1 MDDFTKQTLSI
12 IRSTRSITLP
22 FYGKAEDVTQKEEGQ
37 HNLVTRLDREVE
49 LYLKEEFEKLDSSI
63 KFAGEEFGGNREVEK
78 LWLVDPIDGTLHFVR
93 GMPFCTTMVARIEND
108 QVVFSAIYDFIHDVM
123 YHAEK
128 GSGAFKN
135 GEPIRVSER
144 PVSASVIS
152 FECDLSKPGN
162 PELRDKLRKKS
173 LPFHTVSAG
182 YEFVLVA
189 TGKLEGRICVDAFG
203 KDYDFAPGSLL
214 VSEAGGIV
222 ANIGSTTYD
231 YRNTNL
237 IAGNKALFDDLTQG
251 TDAIFPIT

>member
-1 MDDFTKQTLSI
+1 
-12 IRSTRSITLP
+12 
-22 FYGKAEDVTQKEEGQ
+22 
-37 HNLVTRLDREVE
+37 
-49 LYLKEEFEKLDSSI
+49 
-63 KFAGEEFGGNREVEK
+63 
-78 LWLVDPIDGTLHFVR
+78 
-93 GMPFCTTMVARIEND
+93 
-108 QVVFSAIYDFIHDVM
+108 
-123 YHAEK
+123 
-128 GSGAFKN
+128 
-135 GEPIRVSER
+135 
-144 PVSASVIS
+144 
-152 FECDLSKPGN
+152 
-162 PELRDKLRKKS
+162 
-173 LPFHTVSAG
+173 VSAG